1 MLSLELK
8 SLESLGFNLDLLGFD
23 DNELAALL
31 EPDQVGGLT
40 DEDAVPDVPE
50 LPVTVEGDV
59 WILGNHRLMCGD
71 STSIDAVEALLPG
84 QEGANGSH

>member
-1 MLSLELK
+1 MKCCLWSLNPLK
-8 SLESLGFNLDLLGFD
+8 SLGFNLDLLGFD

-59 WILGNHRLMCGD
+59 GFWATI
-71 STSIDAVEALLPG
+71 A
-84 QEGANGSH
+84 